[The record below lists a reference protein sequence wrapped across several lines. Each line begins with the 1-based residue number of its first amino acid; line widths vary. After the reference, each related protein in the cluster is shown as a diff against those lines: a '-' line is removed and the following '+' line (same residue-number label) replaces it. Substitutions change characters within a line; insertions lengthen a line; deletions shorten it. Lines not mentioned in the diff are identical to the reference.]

1 VSVAG
6 SGAGRTCIVLG
17 SYAPSLTLFRG
28 PLIAELVRRGYR
40 VVAMAPEI
48 GENVREKLRALGA
61 EAADVPLSRDS
72 LNPAAMAGSL
82 RALTRAFR
90 EIRPDAVIAY
100 TVKPVTLGAIAARRA
115 DVPTFV
121 ALVTGL
127 GFAFMEG
134 RETRRLISR
143 VAATWLYRI
152 AFRLSRIAI
161 FQNPDDRDFF
171 RAKRILPRRARTALV
186 NGSGIDIDA
195 FVPAPLTS
203 APVFLMIARLLGDKG
218 VREYG
223 RAAARLKRKYPHAQF
238 RLVGWLDASPDS
250 IGEAALEQM
259 VAGGVDFLGKLD
271 DVRPA
276 IAAANVYVLP
286 SYREGTPRSV
296 LEAMAMGRPVVTTDA
311 PGCRQTVEHGVN
323 GLLVPPRN
331 DRALE
336 EAMEHFIRSPG
347 TIAQMGAAARTL
359 AEEKF
364 DVRKVNAALLEAAG
378 L

>member
-1 VSVAG
+1 MSGAG
-6 SGAGRTCIVLG
+6 SGRTCIVLG
-17 SYAPSLTLFRG
+17 SYAPSLIHFRG

-40 VVAMAPEI
+40 VVAMAPDI
-48 GENVREKLRALGA
+48 DHAVREQLRALGA
-61 EAADVPLSRDS
+61 EAAEVPLSRDS
-72 LNPAAMAGSL
+72 LSPAAMAASL
-82 RALTRAFR
+82 RALTAAFR
-90 EIRPDAVIAY
+90 DIGPNAVIAY
-100 TVKPVTLGAIAARRA
+100 TVKPVTLGAIAARRTG
-115 DVPTFV
+115 VPAFV

-127 GFAFMEG
+127 GFAFVEG
-134 RETRRLISR
+134 REAKRRISR
-143 VAATWLYRI
+143 IAATWLYRA
-152 AFRLSRIAI
+152 AFRLSRVAI

-171 RAKRILPRRARTALV
+171 RQRRILPRNANTALV
-186 NGSGIDIDA
+186 NGSGIDIGA
-195 FVPAPLTS
+195 FAPAPLTQQ
-203 APVFLMIARLLGDKG
+203 PVFLMIARLLGDKG

-223 RAAARLKRKYPHAQF
+223 RAAARLKRTYPQAEF
-238 RLVGWLDASPDS
+238 RLVGWLDQSPDS
-250 IGEAALEQM
+250 IGQAALDDM
-259 VAGGVDFLGKLD
+259 IAGGVDFLGKLD

-323 GLLVPPRN
+323 GLLVPPR
-331 DRALE
+331 DDAALE
-336 EAMEHFIRSPG
+336 TAMEHFIRTPSA
-347 TIAQMGAAARTL
+347 IAEMGAAARRI